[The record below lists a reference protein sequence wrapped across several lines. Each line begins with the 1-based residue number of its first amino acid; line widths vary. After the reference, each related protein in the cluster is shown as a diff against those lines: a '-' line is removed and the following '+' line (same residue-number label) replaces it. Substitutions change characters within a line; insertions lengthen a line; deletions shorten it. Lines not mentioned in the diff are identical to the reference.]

1 MGNKSQTSDR
11 EKFVEMLNKG
21 EIEDIYIKV
30 TVCGFVSA
38 GLRRGSFFFRVSRLF
53 CRLTTRETVN
63 RYVSAS
69 RGAVNRYVSASRG
82 NSQQF

>member
-30 TVCGFVSA
+30 GLVGFVFGWFA
-38 GLRRGSFFFRVSRLF
+38 LWSFFFVS
-53 CRLTTRETVN
+53 TVLLSG
-63 RYVSAS
+63 VCFFFFEK
-69 RGAVNRYVSASRG
+69 RGEARG
-82 NSQQF
+82 RWFAHGM